1 MKKLLLILLLLTAPA
16 WASQNATQLPT
27 SSPYAG
33 LTMLNN
39 INSAFDTFQTNFS
52 GASAPSTP
60 STDQFWIDSTN
71 SLLKIYSGTY
81 WLPIGRLSAAN
92 TWIPLSNGIPLNI
105 LNSSGSANAYAW
117 SVPYF
122 TPLAYVS
129 GQHYSFI
136 ANFQNTGAATLNV
149 NGLGAVAIKKQ
160 GGTALASG
168 DIVSGAV
175 VDVVYDGTNMQ
186 MLSQLGNSA
195 SGTVTSIATNNG
207 VTGGTITGSG
217 TIGLATQ
224 SNNTVL
230 SNISGGS
237 AAPTGNTLSA
247 VFDYIFGSTQGGVVY
262 RGASL
267 WSFLSPGSNGQV
279 LTSGGSGANVSWAS
293 VSAATV
299 NYQDFTSS
307 GTWTKPAGTTSSST
321 THIEAW
327 GGGGGGSSNGN
338 YGGGG
343 GAYVDR
349 WIKTSSLGST
359 ETVTVGSGAGYHSQS
374 SGNASTFGSWVS
386 APGGVWAAQGTG
398 TSGSM
403 LNGIYVPGFSGG
415 NSNCGT
421 TGCFNSVWGGAGGA
435 GGVYTTAG
443 TSLFGGNQCT
453 QPGGGASTLSSCNGA
468 AGEVRVTTFP

>member
-247 VFDYIFGSTQGGVVY
+247 VFDYIFGSTQGGVLY

-267 WSFLSPGSNGQV
+267 WSFLSPGSNGQP
-279 LTSGGSGANVSWAS
+279 LLSGGGSANPSFGNLPVGAISASG
-293 VSAATV
+293 SA
-299 NYQDFTSS
+299 
-307 GTWTKPAGTTSSST
+307 SSST
-321 THIEAW
+321 FLR
-327 GGGGGGSSNGN
+327 GDGSWK
-338 YGGGG
+338 
-343 GAYVDR
+343 AP
-349 WIKTSSLGST
+349 TSSLPTALGIGSIIFACNKNTSTVSAGST
-359 ETVTVGSGAGYHSQS
+359 TSASNLLILQVTSPSSSPTFSATGDSITGTWQAMQTLTGASPATCASGAGAGLWQRQS
-374 SGNASTFGSWVS
+374 
-386 APGGVWAAQGTG
+386 
-398 TSGSM
+398 
-403 LNGIYVPGFSGG
+403 
-415 NSNCGT
+415 
-421 TGCFNSVWGGAGGA
+421 
-435 GGVYTTAG
+435 
-443 TSLFGGNQCT
+443 
-453 QPGGGASTLSSCNGA
+453 
-468 AGEVRVTTFP
+468 